1 MHERKIMLMPIFY
14 IRSVVVKLRVYN
26 TGNTGNTAN
35 HRETLQV

>member
-14 IRSVVVKLRVYN
+14 IQSVAVKLRVYN
-26 TGNTGNTAN
+26 TGNTGNTGN